1 MAVWEREGEWLRG
14 DSIPS
19 EVSYGEI
26 LSEGNLLGFF
36 PRKIEVGAVGRR
48 RKVTVTEGEL
58 LSASLHF

>member
-1 MAVWEREGEWLRG
+1 MAVWGREGEWLRG
-14 DSIPS
+14 DGIPS